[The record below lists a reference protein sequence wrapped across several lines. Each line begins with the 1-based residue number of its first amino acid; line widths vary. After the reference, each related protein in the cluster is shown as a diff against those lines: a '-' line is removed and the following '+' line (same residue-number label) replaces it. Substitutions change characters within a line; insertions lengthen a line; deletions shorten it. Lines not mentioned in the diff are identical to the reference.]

1 MYSQDFSRSDRLS
14 DQIRTEISAILR
26 EEVKD
31 PRLKGLTI
39 IKVKLSKDI
48 KQAFIFFSASNSFSE
63 IKLEDVFIGLDK
75 AKGFIRKL
83 LGQRLKVKR
92 IPELFFET
100 DEINF

>member
-48 KQAFIFFSASNSFSE
+48 KQAFIFFSAFNSFSE
-63 IKLEDVFIGLDK
+63 IKLEDVFIGLSK
-75 AKGFIRKL
+75 AKGFIRKII
-83 LGQRLKVKR
+83 RSKIESKKNSR
-92 IPELFFET
+92 TFF
-100 DEINF
+100 